1 MKEEF
6 TDLHDFQAKQAMM
19 HEGLNDG
26 VLLVTGAY
34 PKSSDGEGHLHTVGA
49 FFATNIETG
58 RITLFVHGSLKNLM
72 ESIEVVEIDSTF
84 EDDLSGVLNFHG
96 RLQ

>member
-1 MKEEF
+1 MKEEYR
-6 TDLHDFQAKQAMM
+6 DLNDFQAKKAMA

-34 PKSSDGEGHLHTVGA
+34 PKSGSGEGHLHTVGA

-58 RITLFVHGSLKNLM
+58 KITLFVHGSLNKLLS
-72 ESIEVVEIDSTF
+72 SIEVVEIDSTF
-84 EDDLSGVLNFHG
+84 EDDLSYVLNFHE
-96 RLQ
+96 RLE